1 MLAIIA
7 FLFSFFFVPERWTRI
22 RLCFR
27 ERQKREGKID
37 SYLEIMQNMFE
48 ASFVSKVIKW
58 RARRQRFS
66 WAFPSVL
73 SSPSSVVSFP
83 HYHARAVRPRSLS
96 SLRAFND
103 NLIKSQS
110 DGERDVVDFAKIR
123 WCFAAL
129 VFSLWNALGMY
140 DLLAEFLLEEV
151 SRNNLRCEINSRL
164 WITEYWIRIGIFIY
178 LVLAEHYIRGCV
190 LPSVSLTVRH
200 DLIHEKRDFVLEN
213 KSSPKQETVSLH
225 DFRKSRLP

>member
-73 SSPSSVVSFP
+73 SSLSSVVSFP

-151 SRNNLRCEINSRL
+151 SRNNLNSFIAWDSRKYVFGKQSFSWGTCAVKLTLVCE
-164 WITEYWIRIGIFIY
+164 
-178 LVLAEHYIRGCV
+178 
-190 LPSVSLTVRH
+190 
-200 DLIHEKRDFVLEN
+200 
-213 KSSPKQETVSLH
+213 
-225 DFRKSRLP
+225 